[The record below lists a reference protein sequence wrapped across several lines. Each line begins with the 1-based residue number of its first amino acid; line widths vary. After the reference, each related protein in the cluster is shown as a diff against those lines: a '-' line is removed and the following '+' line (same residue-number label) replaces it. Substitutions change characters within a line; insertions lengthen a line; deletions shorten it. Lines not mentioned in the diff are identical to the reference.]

1 MRPYTD
7 AVCRMLYRDYKM
19 CLDCLTNTDNVCVV
33 SAQTIKFNDRPLSLK
48 LPANAVVAYTRLWE
62 TNSWHTGFPMGIM
75 HLEAATV
82 TMVVKPIMLQLNSSY
97 LGISIWTLG
106 FLGFFLKDLF

>member
-1 MRPYTD
+1 
-7 AVCRMLYRDYKM
+7 
-19 CLDCLTNTDNVCVV
+19 
-33 SAQTIKFNDRPLSLK
+33 
-48 LPANAVVAYTRLWE
+48 
-62 TNSWHTGFPMGIM
+62 MGIM

-106 FLGFFLKDLF
+106 FLGFF

>member
-1 MRPYTD
+1 
-7 AVCRMLYRDYKM
+7 
-19 CLDCLTNTDNVCVV
+19 
-33 SAQTIKFNDRPLSLK
+33 
-48 LPANAVVAYTRLWE
+48 
-62 TNSWHTGFPMGIM
+62 MGIM

-106 FLGFFLKDLF
+106 FLGFFKGVFFRICSQQRWVDNKVDDAYFSLSVSPCGDTQCSGLCNPAGNL